1 MLIDYMLNKS
11 DNLNSINILSNLNK
25 FMYSTQ
31 RKKLLHKQPNIFEL
45 KTSEKE
51 VIPDNDSKNNINCYR
66 PTQINSLF
74 WCVFIAVHG
83 YEEYIKVN
91 HNYGAKELEIKQEIS
106 TALNTNKHLF
116 KDSNYKLSQIKIKE
130 IISDFLTTVKET
142 NMNCLIALTIHFQIN
157 LFIVHPNSQFMIKL
171 GNHSSNESPTYVIFK
186 DTYDKYSIQLDAL
199 TEVDIE
205 NLYTKYFYIENYL
218 KPIKSIATYKVDEL
232 IIIAKKINIYDNK
245 QKYKKQELYNIVF
258 NFVKWF

>member
-11 DNLNSINILSNLNK
+11 DNLNSIDILSNLNK
-25 FMYSTQ
+25 FMYSKPS
-31 RKKLLHKQPNIFEL
+31 KKLLHKQPNIFEL
-45 KTSEKE
+45 KPKINE
-51 VIPDNDSKNNINCYR
+51 VINVNDTKKDNCYR
-66 PTQINSLF
+66 PKQINSLF

-83 YEEYIKVN
+83 YEEYMKVN

-106 TALNTNKHLF
+106 TALNKNKQLF
-116 KDSNYKLSQIKIKE
+116 KESNYKLSQIKIKE

-157 LFIVHPNSQFMIKL
+157 LFIIHPNNQFMMKL
-171 GNHSSNESPTYVIFK
+171 GNHSSNEYPTYVIFK

-199 TEVDIE
+199 TDIDIG
-205 NLYTKYFYIENYL
+205 NLYNTYFYIENYL

-232 IIIAKKINIYDNK
+232 TTTAKKINIYDNQK
-245 QKYKKQELYNIVF
+245 KYKKQELYDIVF